1 MSEKKFLITEDG
13 SHTIYIPELD
23 ETYHSTHGAI
33 TESNHV
39 FIENGLHYLCER
51 TESKNIKLFE
61 LGFGTGLNTLLS
73 AIYAEEHHIHLQYES
88 IEAFPLNSL
97 ETQQLNYP
105 ELINNPISKEVFTVI
120 HESAWNQWID
130 VSTNFQLKKVKNTIT
145 KYTAQ
150 ESFDVCFF
158 DAFAPSKQPEMWEAP
173 ILQKVSDLLVPNGI
187 FVTYCA
193 RGQLKRDL
201 KSIGFEVDSL
211 PGPPGKF
218 EMVRA
223 IKI

>member
-33 TESNHV
+33 NESNHV
-39 FIENGLHYLCER
+39 FIKNGLHYLCNRE
-51 TESKNIKLFE
+51 KMDNVKLFE
-61 LGFGTGLNTLLS
+61 VGFGTGLNTLLS
-73 AIYAEEHHIHLQYES
+73 AIYAKEHHIHLRYES
-88 IEAFPLNSL
+88 IEAYPLCSL
-97 ETQQLNYP
+97 ETQKLNYP
-105 ELINNPISKEVFTVI
+105 ELIDNPFSKDVFKVI
-120 HESAWNQWID
+120 HESPWGQWID
-130 VSTNFQLKKVKNTIT
+130 VSMNFQLKKVKKTIRN
-145 KYTAQ
+145 YTRQ
-150 ESFDVCFF
+150 ESFDICFF
-158 DAFAPSKQPEMWEAP
+158 DAFAPSKQPEMWELSVLKK
-173 ILQKVSDLLVPNGI
+173 ISNLLVSNGV

-193 RGQLKRDL
+193 KGQLKRDL
-201 KSIGFEVDSL
+201 KSIGFEVESL